1 MTMIKAT
8 KKILVL
14 ALTISLSIGVSAR
27 RYEGPGGGGISNNSG
42 SSEAI
47 QDRAAACGPA
57 TAIRD
62 LEWNNVQARIE
73 NGGSMWQDRANT
85 RAAYIVPKPRSADD
99 PKVSSLFSG
108 ALWVGGVSPDQQLK
122 LAAVTFRG
130 DGNDFW
136 PGPLTNDGS
145 AQVNDAV
152 CLEYDKFY
160 VSLRQ
165 DAQLHRQYYD
175 LLQAGASAEEIAVVF
190 PNGYSI
196 PSYFFDYPAQGN
208 TAAGQDYFLAP
219 FYDNP
224 NNPDGA
230 YNPEDGDYPWY
241 DFLRDI
247 DCFAKKRESPLP
259 LFGDQTYYWIFNDK
273 GNAHSESQGQPIG
286 LEIRAQAF
294 AFTTNDEVNNMTFY
308 NYLLINQGSQTLTE
322 TYFGSWVDCD
332 LGNSTDDYVGC
343 DVTRGLGYA
352 YNGDADDQAI
362 SSSPGYGTNPPAVG
376 VDFFEGPYQD
386 ADDLANPLTGDI
398 LDATDSLGIP
408 YVGLGIGYGDTVVDN
423 ERFGMR
429 RFVYYNIGTNPINGD
444 PSTPIHYYNYMR
456 GIWKNGQKMLYG
468 GNGVATGVIPGLEA
482 DYMFPGDSD
491 SLNWG
496 TKGTVAPDWTEVS
509 AGNAPGDR
517 RFIQSAG
524 PFTLLPG
531 DYNNITVGVVWA
543 RASDGNPFQSVVR
556 LREADDKAQALFDN
570 CFELVSGPDAPDVT
584 VQEMDR
590 EIILM
595 LTNNNAISSN
605 YQEGY
610 GTTNALTGFDPGI
623 PLAIDGVNL
632 TKQERTYSFEGYIV
646 YQLSDGQ
653 VGNNDLSDV
662 SKARIIA
669 QCDIRN
675 GVQNIINYKK
685 DPDTELVTPFLAVE
699 GSDVGLKRSF
709 RIVEDAFAQ
718 GNTALVNHKTYYF
731 MVIAYGYNNYLD
743 YDVSSSRGQSTPFL
757 ASRKG
762 AIGEI
767 KPVKAIP
774 HNVAPEAGG
783 TIAQSR
789 YGDGVPI
796 TRIEGKGNSLNNMV
810 FSSNTESEILKS
822 PYNSA
827 EPVYIPGSGP
837 VNIKIVDPLRV
848 QPADFELFLRDTT
861 GQFDPDSMK
870 WVLKNVDTGQEING
884 LKYFS
889 TSSEDIVLQ
898 YGISIDWGQY
908 RYVNSDGAEVSHFTD
923 LVSSSIEFDNSA
935 RPWLG
940 GIPDLDGG
948 SEMNWIRSGTSKTE
962 GDAPPAEQLAYDDY
976 EDGSGNFPFT
986 DQNEFYE
993 KVNGGTWSP
1002 YCLVSYT
1009 TEPLS
1014 TLNNAILNNAAP
1026 TTKALHGDLWP
1037 IGANYKCNV
1046 RGLNNVD
1053 VVLTSNRDLWT
1064 RCPVLEMQ
1072 SIEALST
1079 NDFGTLSDPARK
1091 LGMRRSLS
1099 VDKYGKKA
1107 GDPGY
1112 NDQEGNLTNTWG
1124 MGWFPGYAIDLGTG
1138 ERLNMAFGEDSWLVA
1153 ENGRDMIWN
1162 PTSRLYSD
1170 IGSQALFGGQHWIYV
1185 FKNLRS
1191 ETNNDTDYMS
1201 RYDAGAFMASKLVDP
1216 DISATNEKKL
1226 WRACTWVG
1234 SALVD
1239 AQFPMLDI
1247 ENGLIPNDV
1256 RISLR
1261 VGKPY
1266 EKYAY
1271 DDSDVNNPTN
1281 AINAWRPL
1289 YRFSTR
1295 GIEAITTSNST
1306 LVDNLSNINVVPNP
1320 YYAFSEYEANKLDN
1334 RVKIT
1339 NLPEKCVVS
1348 IYDMNGTLIRQ
1359 YKKVD
1364 PTTSLDWDL
1373 KNFKNIPISSGTYII
1388 HIDVPDVGEKILKW
1402 FGVMRPVDL
1411 DNF

>member
-1 MTMIKAT
+1 MIMIKIT
-8 KKILVL
+8 QKLLVL
-14 ALTISLSIGVSAR
+14 ALSISLSISASAH
-27 RYEGPGGGGISNNSG
+27 RYQGLVGGGNSDN
-42 SSEAI
+42 SSQPI
-47 QDRAAACGPA
+47 QDRAAACSPA

-85 RAAYIVPKPRSADD
+85 RAAYIVPKPRTADD
-99 PKVSSLFSG
+99 PKVSALFSG

-145 AQVNDAV
+145 AEVNDAV

-175 LLQAGASAEEIAVVF
+175 LLQAGASQEEIDLIF
-190 PNGYSI
+190 PNGYST
-196 PSYFFDYPAQGN
+196 PSYFYEYPAIGN
-208 TAAGQDYFLAP
+208 TAAGQDLYLAP

-230 YNPEDGDYPWY
+230 YNPDDGDYPYY
-241 DFLRDI
+241 DFLREI
-247 DCFAKKRESPLP
+247 DCFGKKREDPLP

-273 GNAHSESQGQPIG
+273 GNTHSESQGQPIG
-286 LEIRAQAF
+286 MEIRAQAF

-332 LGNSTDDYVGC
+332 LGNSNDDYVGC

-352 YNGDADDQAI
+352 YNGDADDEAI

-386 ADDLANPLTGDI
+386 ADDLANPLTENI
-398 LDATDSLGIP
+398 LHATDSLGIP
-408 YVGLGIGYGDTVVDN
+408 YSGLGIGYGDSIVDN

-444 PSTPIHYYNYMR
+444 PSSPIHYYNYMR
-456 GIWKNGQKMLYG
+456 GIWKNGAKMLYG
-468 GNGVATGVIPGLEA
+468 GNGVGGAGVITGLEA

-491 SLNWG
+491 SLSWG
-496 TKGTVAPDWTEVS
+496 TKGTVAPDWTEVI
-509 AGNAPGDR
+509 AGNAAGDR

-524 PFTLLPG
+524 PFTLQPG

-570 CFELVSGPDAPDVT
+570 CFELVSGPDAPDVAI
-584 VQEMDR
+584 QEMDR

-595 LTNNNAISSN
+595 LTNNNPVSSN

-610 GTTNALTGFDPGI
+610 GTTNELTGFDPSI
-623 PLAIDGVNL
+623 PLAINGQSL
-632 TKQERTYSFEGYIV
+632 TKQQRTYVFEGYIV
-646 YQLSDGQ
+646 YQLADGQ
-653 VGNNDLSDV
+653 VGNNDLSDI

-669 QCDIRN
+669 QCDVRN
-675 GVQNIINYKK
+675 GVANVINYRK
-685 DPDTELVTPFLAVE
+685 DPDTELVIPYLAVE

-718 GNTALVNHKTYYF
+718 GNTALINHKTYYF

-743 YDVSSSRGQSTPFL
+743 YDVANSRGQSIPFL

-767 KPVKAIP
+767 KPIKAIP
-774 HNVAPEAGG
+774 HIVAPEAGG

-796 TRIEGKGNSLNNMV
+796 TRIEGKGNAMNNMV
-810 FSSNTESEILKS
+810 LSSASENQILQT
-822 PYNSA
+822 PYNSEA
-827 EPVYIPGSGP
+827 PVYVPGSGP
-837 VNIKIVDPLRV
+837 VNIKVVDPLRV
-848 QPADFELFLRDTT
+848 QAVDFELYLRDTIAE
-861 GQFDPDSMK
+861 FDPDSMD
-870 WVLKNVDTGQEING
+870 WVLKNLDDGSEIYG
-884 LKYFS
+884 LKSF
-889 TSSEDIVLQ
+889 TASSEDIVLQ

-908 RYVNSDGAEVSHFTD
+908 KYVNSEGVAVSHFTD
-923 LVSSSIEFDNSA
+923 LISSSIEFDDSSK
-935 RPWLG
+935 PWLA
-940 GIPDLDGG
+940 GIPDIDGFF
-948 SEMNWIRSGTSKTE
+948 EMNWIRSGTSTTE
-962 GDAPPAEQLAYDDY
+962 GDTPPADQTAYDDY
-976 EDGSGNFPFT
+976 SNGTGDSPFT
-986 DQNEFYE
+986 DQNEVYE
-993 KVNGGTWSP
+993 KVVDGTWSP

-1009 TEPLS
+1009 TDPLS
-1014 TLNNAILNNAAP
+1014 DLNDIILNNAAP
-1026 TTKALHGDLWP
+1026 TSKILQGDLWP
-1037 IGANYKCNV
+1037 IGSNYKSNI

-1053 VVLTSNRDLWT
+1053 VVITSNRDLWT

-1072 SIEALST
+1072 SIEELST
-1079 NDFGTLSDPARK
+1079 DDFDITSDPPRK
-1091 LGMRRSLS
+1091 MGLRRSRS
-1099 VDKYGKKA
+1099 VDKFGR
-1107 GDPGY
+1107 DSQDSDY
-1112 NDQEGNLTNTWG
+1112 NLQEGNLTSSTG

-1170 IGSQALFGGQHWIYV
+1170 IGIQALFGGQHWIYV

-1191 ETNNDTDYMS
+1191 ETNNDTDYMP
-1201 RYDAGAFMASKLVDP
+1201 RYDEGAFMANKLLDP
-1216 DISATNEKKL
+1216 AISPTNEKKV

-1234 SALVD
+1234 SSLVNPD
-1239 AQFPMLDI
+1239 YPMLSI
-1247 ENGLIPNDV
+1247 EDGLIPNDV

-1261 VGKPY
+1261 VAKPY
-1266 EKYAY
+1266 EKYSY
-1271 DDSDVNNPTN
+1271 SDANVNDPTN
-1281 AINAWRPL
+1281 SINDWRPL
-1289 YRFSTR
+1289 YRFSTK
-1295 GIEAITTSNST
+1295 GIEAITTSNSS
-1306 LVDNLSNINVVPNP
+1306 LVDNLSNINIVPNP

-1339 NLPEKCVVS
+1339 NLPEQCVVS

-1359 YKKVD
+1359 YKKAD
-1364 PTTSLDWDL
+1364 PVTSLDWDL

-1388 HIDVPDVGEKILKW
+1388 HVDVPGVGEKILKW